1 MGTNFDLLP
10 RQGCLGRN
18 LSRAGDTCD
27 GIPYRRLAS
36 LALTLVCILSQL
48 TPRAYA
54 GVASAARSGVERGF
68 SVSIWRTKDGV
79 PADRIRHLLRDRA
92 GFLWV
97 ATFNGVARFDG
108 VRFRTHNV
116 TNTPGLCNNLINV
129 LFEDRAGRLW
139 LGHDTGHISVYD
151 RGEFRPLPLARE
163 WLGSPV
169 NRIAQTGDGTVWLLN
184 SQGWLLPVRG
194 EQSGPILPGIESRPI
209 ASLATDGAGVLWA
222 ASGQRVF
229 AVEAKGPSAKL
240 SLPGRIVP
248 ALFAAR
254 AGGIWV
260 ATSSGVRRWHDNQ
273 GTSDSISTAIREQ
286 AGTNSWLETSTGNL
300 AVSTF
305 ADGLHLLSPDGT
317 DVSVTVR
324 DGLPSNHIVALAED
338 SEGNLWIGAGDKGL
352 CRLRPRSVEMVAPP
366 DGWRN
371 RAIQAVV
378 AGRDGSLWA
387 ATEGAGIY
395 RRIHNDWTRFDQQAG
410 LANLVAKTLLET
422 SDGHLLA
429 GFSSGGVYRLE
440 GESFRPIF
448 QHPLFSL
455 TSALFQDT
463 TRRIW
468 IGGIKGAFIVE
479 GESSKP
485 TPVTGP
491 PDFSHITAFAE
502 STGGAVWIGS
512 LGTGL
517 GRYLAGALTVLRQ
530 DDGLPSN
537 YIWSL
542 HAARDG
548 ALWIGTYDRGLVR
561 YRDGHFAVID
571 SSHGL
576 PGNMIGQIVED
587 QSGTIWLGTNGGI
600 ARVTSEE
607 LNRCADRR
615 IARASVQIFDL
626 SEGLSTLGMAGGA
639 QSAACRAPDGS
650 LWFATDNGLAQVDPR
665 LPRPASAAPPVFIE
679 AIRVDGNE
687 TAILPGSGAATISIA
702 PGSRRV
708 EIDYSALSLGAP
720 HRVRFRYLLEGAD
733 KNWTDAATRRT
744 AYYSYLRPGHYRFRV
759 QSAPDDDAHEA
770 TEAELSFSVLPH
782 YWETTWFRILS
793 LGTALLL
800 VGGIVAAIL
809 HTRHRRR
816 MEQLDRARAVER
828 DRTRSA
834 HDLHDEIGSG
844 LTQLSILTHAALAVN
859 TSPENVASRL
869 REIEGATTEMTEAI
883 DEIVWAVNPR
893 HDSLESLVSYL
904 ERSVQ
909 EFANRAS
916 LQCHFDIPLDLGRL
930 EVTAE
935 YRHELYLAIREGL
948 HNVAKHSGA
957 NAVRFVVRRQHDE
970 FIFCV
975 EDNGRGI
982 PPDRDALA
990 VRTHGGIGLVSMQRR
1005 MKKIGGAFNW
1015 SNRSG
1020 GGTVLEFRI
1029 TLSPVAPA

>member
-1 MGTNFDLLP
+1 M
-10 RQGCLGRN
+10 
-18 LSRAGDTCD
+18 
-27 GIPYRRLAS
+27 I
-36 LALTLVCILSQL
+36 VCILS
-48 TPRAYA
+48 PVAHSAYA
-54 GVASAARSGVERGF
+54 GASSAGPSGVERGF
-68 SVSIWRTKDGV
+68 SVSIWRTKDGL

-108 VRFRTHNV
+108 VRFRTYNV
-116 TNTPGLCNNLINV
+116 TNTPGLRNNLINV

-151 RGEFRPLPLARE
+151 RGEFRPMPLARE
-163 WLGSPV
+163 WPGAPV

-194 EQSGPILPGIESRPI
+194 EQSGPILPGIENRPV
-209 ASLATDGAGVLWA
+209 ASLVTDGAGVLLA

-229 AVEAKGPSAKL
+229 SVGAEEPSAML

-248 ALFAAR
+248 ILFSAR
-254 AGGIWV
+254 AGGIWI
-260 ATSSGVRRWHDNQ
+260 ATSSGVRRWHDHQ
-273 GTSDSISTAIREQ
+273 WIGETIPTAIREQ
-286 AGTNSWLETSTGNL
+286 AGTNTWLETSTGVF

-317 DVSVTVR
+317 GSSVTVR

-338 SEGNLWIGAGDKGL
+338 SEGNLWVGDRGL
-352 CRLRPRSVEMVAPP
+352 CRLRPRSVQMVAPP

-371 RAIQAVV
+371 RAVQAVV
-378 AGRDGSLWA
+378 ASRDGTLWV

-395 RRIHNDWTRFDQQAG
+395 HRIKDDWTRYDQQAG
-410 LANLVAKTLLET
+410 LGNLVAKTLLET
-422 SDGHLLA
+422 SDGRLLA

-440 GESFRPIF
+440 GEHFRPIF
-448 QHPLFSL
+448 QHPSFSVI
-455 TSALFQDT
+455 SALFQDT

-479 GESSKP
+479 GGSSKP
-485 TPVTGP
+485 TPVTSP

-517 GRYLAGALTVLRQ
+517 GRYHAGALTVLRQ
-530 DDGLPSN
+530 NDGLPSN

-542 HAARDG
+542 SAARDG
-548 ALWIGTYDRGLVR
+548 TLWIGTYDRGLVR
-561 YRDGHFAVID
+561 FRNGRFAIID

-587 QSGTIWLGTNGGI
+587 QSGAYWLGTNGGI

-607 LNRCADRR
+607 LNRCAEGG

-626 SEGLSTLGMAGGA
+626 SEGLTTLGLAGGA

-665 LPRPASAAPPVFIE
+665 QPRPASTAPPVFIE
-679 AIRVDGNE
+679 AIRIDGNDA
-687 TAILPGSGAATISIA
+687 TIPPGSGVAAISIA

-770 TEAELSFSVLPH
+770 TEAALSFRVLPH
-782 YWETTWFRILS
+782 YWETAWFRLLT

-816 MEQLDRARAVER
+816 MEQLERARAVER
-828 DRTRSA
+828 DRTRIA

-844 LTQLSILTHAALAVN
+844 LTQLSILTHAALAAN
-859 TSPENVASRL
+859 APPEKVASRL

-916 LQCHFDIPLDLGRL
+916 LQCHFDIPLNLGRL

-957 NAVRFVVRRQHDE
+957 SAVWFVVRRQHDE
-970 FIFCV
+970 FFFCV

-982 PPDRDALA
+982 PPDQDAPA
-990 VRTHGGIGLVSMQRR
+990 GRRHGGIGRESMRRR
-1005 MKKIGGAFNW
+1005 MEKIGGSFTW
-1015 SNRSG
+1015 SRRAG

-1029 TLSPVAPA
+1029 TLSSAAPA